1 MMLSFNFKHIILFM
15 KQKNFKLVWLI
26 IAVMVLALA
35 PKDAEAED
43 AVSYSINVDDKPEG
57 SGKPENPYEIATA
70 GNLYWFAALVNA
82 NLSGYDPDQQS
93 ACAKLTADITVNEDL
108 LTKINTD
115 NGTIKDGVIGD
126 VYEWIPIGTSGNPY
140 TGTFDGNNH
149 TISGLYISSGNYK
162 GLFGW
167 CGKKENDIIVPCT
180 IKNVGVIGSCIKG
193 SDYIGGVCGNID
205 SGTIENCYNTG
216 IVIGRDN
223 VGGVCGFVSNASC
236 TISNCYNTGVVT
248 ATQTSY
254 APFVGG
260 VCGLS
265 WGTIENCYNTGDVS
279 AMGSNT
285 YVGGVC
291 GFNATSGKI
300 QYKRTNLTVGNYGT
314 ICMPYVVAAG
324 KIVGAEFYSI
334 AGKEEKDDGTVT
346 SVYLEKVTGDL
357 VAGQPY
363 IFKATAETLTCTIT
377 STSGEAEKAGKHNGL
392 IGCFEETEVPEG
404 DNIYVLKNNK
414 LYKRGTQDWKIAA
427 GRAYIDLS
435 PITAPSS
442 APTKGVIKIGVSGDG
457 TTGIGAVTAEHD
469 NVYYNLQ
476 GQRVAAPT
484 RGIYIV
490 NGKKV
495 IIK

>member
-1 MMLSFNFKHIILFM
+1 M
-15 KQKNFKLVWLI
+15 KQKNLKLVWLI
-26 IAVMVLALA
+26 IAVMVLAFV
-35 PKDAEAED
+35 PKDAEAEVKD
-43 AVSYSINVDDKPEG
+43 YTIAETDKPNG
-57 SGKPENPYEIATA
+57 NGAPETPYEIATV
-70 GNLYWFAALVNA
+70 GNLYWFAAEVNKGGD
-82 NLSGYDPDQQS
+82 NRKL
-93 ACAKLTADITVNEDL
+93 CAKLTANITVNANL
-108 LTKINTD
+108 LTDKINTD
-115 NGTIKDGVIGD
+115 YGTIKEGVTDD
-126 VYEWIPIGTSGNPY
+126 VYKWTPIGTSSNK
-140 TGTFDGNNH
+140 TFLGTFDGNGY
-149 TISGLYISSGNYK
+149 TIGGLYIISSDGFQ

-167 CGKKENDIIVPCT
+167 CEKGGNDIIYPCT
-180 IKNVGVIGSCIKG
+180 IKNVGVIDSYIKG
-193 SDYIGGVCGNID
+193 TSYIGGVCGTID
-205 SGTIENCYNTG
+205 YGTIENCYNTG
-216 IVIGRDN
+216 IVIGESY
-223 VGGVCGFVSNASC
+223 VGGVCGTVSSG
-236 TISNCYNTGVVT
+236 TIENCYNTGVVM
-248 ATQTSY
+248 ATRTNNAS
-254 APFVGG
+254 VGG
-260 VCGLS
+260 VCGRS

-279 AMGSNT
+279 AMGNNAD
-285 YVGGVC
+285 VGGVC
-291 GFNATSGKI
+291 GYNTTVGII

-314 ICMPYVVAAG
+314 ICMPYAVTAG

-346 SVYLEKVTGDL
+346 SVYLEKVMGDL

-377 STSGEAEKAGKHNGL
+377 STSGEAEDAGSHNGL
-392 IGCFEETEVPEG
+392 IGCFEETGVLEG

-414 LYKRGTQDWKIAA
+414 LYKRGTQPWKIAA

-435 PITAPSS
+435 QIVTPSS
-442 APTKGVIKIGVSGDG
+442 APSKGVIKMGVSGDG

>member
-1 MMLSFNFKHIILFM
+1 MMLSINFKHIILFM

-26 IAVMVLALA
+26 IAVMVLAFV

-43 AVSYSINVDDKPEG
+43 AVDYTIDTSDKPEG
-57 SGKPENPYEIATA
+57 GGTKENPYLIK
-70 GNLYWFAALVNA
+70 NKNHLYWFAALVNGR
-82 NLSGYDPDQQS
+82 LGGYDANQQS
-93 ACAKLTADITVNEDL
+93 ACAKLIADITVNANL
-108 LTKINTD
+108 LTDKISTD
-115 NGTIKDGVIGD
+115 NGTIKYGVTDD

-162 GLFGW
+162 GLFGR
-167 CGKKENDIIVPCT
+167 CGKKENDIIYPCT
-180 IKNVGVIGSCIKG
+180 IKNVGVIGSYIKG
-193 SDYIGGVCGNID
+193 TSYIGGVCGTINY
-205 SGTIENCYNTG
+205 GTIENCYNTG
-216 IVIGRDN
+216 IVIGTN
-223 VGGVCGFVSNASC
+223 YVGGICGSVYNASC
-236 TISNCYNTGVVT
+236 TISNCYNTGDVS
-248 ATQTSY
+248 ATGND
-254 APFVGG
+254 APVGG
-260 VCGLS
+260 VCGKS

-279 AMGSNT
+279 ATGN
-285 YVGGVC
+285 YADVGGVC
-291 GFNATSGKI
+291 GNNASGGII
-300 QYKRTNLTVGNYGT
+300 QYKRANLAVGNYGT
-314 ICMPYVVAAG
+314 ICMPYAVAAG

-334 AGKEEKDDGTVT
+334 AGKEEKDGTVT
-346 SVYLEKVTGDL
+346 SVYFEKVTGDL

-476 GQRVAAPT
+476 GQRVAAPS

>member
-1 MMLSFNFKHIILFM
+1 M
-15 KQKNFKLVWLI
+15 KQKNLKLVWLI
-26 IAVMVLALA
+26 IAVMVLAFV

-43 AVSYSINVDDKPEG
+43 AVDYTIDILDQPGGKGTPE
-57 SGKPENPYEIATA
+57 SPYEIE
-70 GNLYWFAALVNA
+70 NRNHLYWFAALVNA
-82 NLSGYDPDQQS
+82 KLSGYDPDKQS
-93 ACAKLTADITVNEDL
+93 ACAKLIADITVNEDL

-115 NGTIKDGVIGD
+115 DGTIKDGVTDD
-126 VYEWIPIGTSGNPY
+126 VYRWTPIGTDNNPY

-149 TISGLYISSGNYK
+149 TISGLYFCDGNEMYI
-162 GLFGW
+162 GLI
-167 CGKKENDIIVPCT
+167 GKANTNAT
-180 IKNVGVIGSCIKG
+180 IKNVGVKDSYLKG
-193 SDYIGGVCGNID
+193 S
-205 SGTIENCYNTG
+205 SL
-216 IVIGRDN
+216 
-223 VGGVCGFVSNASC
+223 VGGVCGSSYDG
-236 TISNCYNTGVVT
+236 TISNCYNTGMVSGTVIN
-248 ATQTSY
+248 
-254 APFVGG
+254 VGG
-260 VCGLS
+260 VCGLNN
-265 WGTIENCYNTGDVS
+265 GNGIIENCYNTGTVS
-279 AMGSNT
+279 GNNQIGGVCGSNNGT
-285 YVGGVC
+285 ILNCNNTGKVSGAYDDSSVGGVC
-291 GFNATSGKI
+291 GINRNTI
-300 QYKRTNLTVGNYGT
+300 QYERTNLAVGNYGT
-314 ICMPYVVAAG
+314 ICMPYAVAAG
-324 KIVGAEFYSI
+324 SIVGAEFYSI
-334 AGKEEKDDGTVT
+334 AGKEEKDGTVT

-377 STSGEAEKAGKHNGL
+377 STSVEAEKAGKHNGL

>member
-1 MMLSFNFKHIILFM
+1 MMLSIKFKHIILIM
-15 KQKNFKLVWLI
+15 KQKNLKLVWLI
-26 IAVMVLALA
+26 IAVMVLAFV
-35 PKDAEAED
+35 PKDAEAEVKD
-43 AVSYSINVDDKPEG
+43 YTIAETDKPGG
-57 SGKPENPYEIATA
+57 SGAPETPYEIATV
-70 GNLYWFAALVNA
+70 GNLYWFAALVNGTLA
-82 NLSGYDPDQQS
+82 NVDQT
-93 ACAKLTADITVNEDL
+93 ACAILMNDITVNEDL

-115 NGTIKDGVIGD
+115 DGTINGEVTDD
-126 VYEWIPIGTSGNPY
+126 VYEWTPIGTLGKPFL
-140 TGTFDGNNH
+140 GTFDGKGY
-149 TISGLYISSGNYK
+149 TIKGLYISSGTYK
-162 GLFGW
+162 GLFGY
-167 CGKKENDIIVPCT
+167 CGKKENDIIYPCT
-180 IKNVGVIGSCIKG
+180 IKNVGVVGSYIKG
-193 SDYIGGVCGNID
+193 VSYIGGVCGTID
-205 SGTIENCYNTG
+205 YGTIENCYNTG
-216 IVIGRDN
+216 IVIGESY
-223 VGGVCGFVSNASC
+223 VGGVCGCVYDTSC

-248 ATQTSY
+248 STEKDY
-254 APFVGG
+254 ASVGG
-260 VCGLS
+260 VCGRN

-279 AMGSNT
+279 ATGN
-285 YVGGVC
+285 YADVGGVC
-291 GFNATSGKI
+291 GNNASGGII
-300 QYKRTNLTVGNYGT
+300 QYKRTGLTAATPYGT
-314 ICMPYVVAAG
+314 ICMPYAVTAG

-334 AGKEEKDDGTVT
+334 AGKEEKEDGTVT

-392 IGCFEETEVPEG
+392 IGCFEETEVLEG
-404 DNIYVLKNNK
+404 DNIYVLKNNE
-414 LYKRGTQDWKIAA
+414 LYKRGTQPWKIAA

-435 PITAPSS
+435 QIATPSS
-442 APTKGVIKIGVSGDG
+442 APAKGVIKMGVSGDG

>member
-1 MMLSFNFKHIILFM
+1 
-15 KQKNFKLVWLI
+15 
-26 IAVMVLALA
+26 MVLAFV

-43 AVSYSINVDDKPEG
+43 AVDYTIDTSDKPEG
-57 SGKPENPYEIATA
+57 GGTKENPYLIK
-70 GNLYWFAALVNA
+70 NKNHLYWFAALVNGR
-82 NLSGYDPDQQS
+82 LGGYDANQQS
-93 ACAKLTADITVNEDL
+93 ACAKLIADITVNANL
-108 LTKINTD
+108 LTDKISTD
-115 NGTIKDGVIGD
+115 NGTIKYGVTDD

-162 GLFGW
+162 GLFGR
-167 CGKKENDIIVPCT
+167 CGKKENDIIYPCT
-180 IKNVGVIGSCIKG
+180 IKNVGVIGSYIKG
-193 SDYIGGVCGNID
+193 TSYIGGVCGTINY
-205 SGTIENCYNTG
+205 GTIENCYNTG
-216 IVIGRDN
+216 IVIGTN
-223 VGGVCGFVSNASC
+223 YVGGICGSVYNASC
-236 TISNCYNTGVVT
+236 TISNCYNTGDVS
-248 ATQTSY
+248 ATGND
-254 APFVGG
+254 APVGG
-260 VCGLS
+260 VCGKS

-279 AMGSNT
+279 ATGN
-285 YVGGVC
+285 YADVGGVC
-291 GFNATSGKI
+291 GNNASGGII
-300 QYKRTNLTVGNYGT
+300 QYKRANLAVGNYGT
-314 ICMPYVVAAG
+314 ICMPYAVAAG

-334 AGKEEKDDGTVT
+334 AGKEEKDGTVT

-476 GQRVAAPT
+476 GQRVAAPS

>member
-1 MMLSFNFKHIILFM
+1 M

-26 IAVMVLALA
+26 IAVMVLAFV

-43 AVSYSINVDDKPEG
+43 AVDYTIDTSDKPEG
-57 SGKPENPYEIATA
+57 GGTKENPYLIE
-70 GNLYWFAALVNA
+70 NRNHLYWFAALVNGR
-82 NLSGYDPDQQS
+82 LGGYDPDQQS

-115 NGTIKDGVIGD
+115 DGTIKDEVTDD
-126 VYEWIPIGTSGNPY
+126 VYRWTPIGTDKKPFL
-140 TGTFDGNNH
+140 GTFDGKGH
-149 TISGLYISSGNYK
+149 TIEGLYINASSSFQ
-162 GLFGW
+162 GLFGC
-167 CGKKENDIIVPCT
+167 CGIKENDIIYPGT
-180 IKNVGVIGSCIKG
+180 IKNVGVIDSYIKG
-193 SDYIGGVCGNID
+193 AYYIGGVCGTID
-205 SGTIENCYNTG
+205 YGTIENCYNTG
-216 IVIGRDN
+216 IVSATEN
-223 VGGVCGFVSNASC
+223 YTYVGGICGFVYDESC
-236 TISNCYNTGVVT
+236 TISNCYNTGDVS
-248 ATQTSY
+248 ATGNY
-254 APFVGG
+254 ASVGG
-260 VCGLS
+260 VCGAS

-279 AMGSNT
+279 ATGN
-285 YVGGVC
+285 YADVGGVC
-291 GFNATSGKI
+291 GNNASGGII
-300 QYKRTNLTVGNYGT
+300 QYKRANLAVGNYGT
-314 ICMPYVVAAG
+314 ICMPYAVAAG

-334 AGKEEKDDGTVT
+334 AGKEEKDGTVT
-346 SVYLEKVTGDL
+346 SVYLEKVKGDL

-476 GQRVAAPT
+476 GQRVAAPS

>member
-1 MMLSFNFKHIILFM
+1 M
-15 KQKNFKLVWLI
+15 KQKNLKLVWLI

-35 PKDAEAED
+35 PKDAEAKY
-43 AVSYSINVDDKPEG
+43 AVSYSINVDDTPKGEGTPE
-57 SGKPENPYEIATA
+57 KPYEIE
-70 GNLYWFAALVNA
+70 NKNHLYWFAALVNGTLA
-82 NLSGYDPDQQS
+82 NVAQNQS
-93 ACAKLTADITVNEDL
+93 ACAKLMEDITVNEDL
-108 LTKINTD
+108 LTKLKD
-115 NGTIKDGVIGD
+115 DGTINDGETDD
-126 VYEWIPIGTSGNPY
+126 VYTWTPIGTNNKQFL
-140 TGTFDGNNH
+140 GTFDGKGY
-149 TISGLYISSGNYK
+149 TIEGLYIISSDDYQ

-167 CGKKENDIIVPCT
+167 CKKGGNDIIYPCT
-180 IKNVGVIGSCIKG
+180 IKNVGVIDSYIKG
-193 SDYIGGVCGNID
+193 ASYIGGVCGTID
-205 SGTIENCYNTG
+205 YGTIENCYNTG
-216 IVIGRDN
+216 IVIGESY
-223 VGGVCGFVSNASC
+223 VGGVCGTVDSG
-236 TISNCYNTGVVT
+236 TIENCYNTGVVM
-248 ATQTSY
+248 ATQTNY
-254 APFVGG
+254 ASVGG
-260 VCGLS
+260 VCGSS

-279 AMGSNT
+279 AMGNNAD
-285 YVGGVC
+285 VGGVC
-291 GFNATSGKI
+291 GYNTTVGII

-314 ICMPYVVAAG
+314 ICMPYAVTAG

-377 STSGEAEKAGKHNGL
+377 STSGEAEDAGSHNGL
-392 IGCFEETEVPEG
+392 IGCFEETGVLEG
-404 DNIYVLKNNK
+404 DNIYVLKNNE
-414 LYKRGTQDWKIAA
+414 LYKRGTRDWKIAA

-435 PITAPSS
+435 QIVTPSS
-442 APTKGVIKIGVSGDG
+442 APAKGVIKMGVSGDG

-476 GQRVAAPT
+476 GQRVAAPS

>member
-1 MMLSFNFKHIILFM
+1 M
-15 KQKNFKLVWLI
+15 KQKNFKLIWLI
-26 IAVMVLALA
+26 FAVMVLALA
-35 PKDAEAED
+35 PKDAEAKN
-43 AVSYSINVDDKPEG
+43 AVSYRISVDDTPGG

-115 NGTIKDGVIGD
+115 NGTIKDGVTGD

-180 IKNVGVIGSCIKG
+180 IKNVGVIGSYIKG
-193 SDYIGGVCGNID
+193 GLYIGGVCGTI
-205 SGTIENCYNTG
+205 SLGTIENCYNTG
-216 IVIGRDN
+216 IVIGTN
-223 VGGVCGFVSNASC
+223 YVGGICGSVYNASC
-236 TISNCYNTGVVT
+236 TISNCYNTGDVS
-248 ATQTSY
+248 ATGND
-254 APFVGG
+254 APVGG
-260 VCGLS
+260 VCGKS
-265 WGTIENCYNTGDVS
+265 WGTIENCYNTGDIN
-279 AMGSNT
+279 ATGNNAD
-285 YVGGVC
+285 VGGVC
-291 GFNATSGKI
+291 GCNATGGII

-314 ICMPYVVAAG
+314 ICMPYAVAAG
-324 KIVGAEFYSI
+324 EIVGAEFYSI
-334 AGKEEKDDGTVT
+334 AGKEEKEDGTVT

-363 IFKATAETLTCTIT
+363 IFKAKAETLTCTIT
-377 STSGEAEKAGKHNGL
+377 STSEEAEKAGKHNGL

-404 DNIYVLKNNK
+404 DGIYVLKGKN
-414 LYKRGTQDWKIAA
+414 LYKRGTQGWKIAA

-435 PITAPSS
+435 PITTPSS
-442 APTKGVIKIGVSGDG
+442 APAKGVIKMGVSGDG

-476 GQRVAAPT
+476 GQRVAAPS

>member
-1 MMLSFNFKHIILFM
+1 M

-26 IAVMVLALA
+26 IAVMVLAFV

-43 AVSYSINVDDKPEG
+43 AVDYTIDTSDKPEG
-57 SGKPENPYEIATA
+57 GGTKENPYLIK
-70 GNLYWFAALVNA
+70 NKNHLYWFAALVNGR
-82 NLSGYDPDQQS
+82 LGGYAPDQQS

-115 NGTIKDGVIGD
+115 DGTIKDGVTGD
-126 VYEWIPIGTSGNPY
+126 FYEWIPIGTSGNPY

-149 TISGLYISSGNYK
+149 TISGLYINTLYSFK
-162 GLFGW
+162 GLFGY
-167 CGKKENDIIVPCT
+167 CGKDSNNPGT
-180 IKNVGVIGSCIKG
+180 IKNVGVVGSYIKG
-193 SDYIGGVCGNID
+193 DGSYIGGVCGNID
-205 SGTIENCYNTG
+205 YGTIENCYNTG
-216 IVIGRDN
+216 FVIGKNR
-223 VGGVCGFVSNASC
+223 VGGVCGCVFNTSC
-236 TISNCYNTGVVT
+236 TISNCYNTGDVSVT
-248 ATQTSY
+248 GNY
-254 APFVGG
+254 ADVGG
-260 VCGLS
+260 VCGRS
-265 WGTIENCYNTGDVS
+265 WGT
-279 AMGSNT
+279 
-285 YVGGVC
+285 
-291 GFNATSGKI
+291 I
-300 QYKRTNLTVGNYGT
+300 QYKRTNLAVGNYGT

-334 AGKEEKDDGTVT
+334 AGKEEKDGTVT

-377 STSGEAEKAGKHNGL
+377 STSVEAEKAGKHNGL
-392 IGCFEETEVPEG
+392 IGCFEETGVLEG
-404 DNIYVLKNNK
+404 DNIYVLKNNE

-435 PITAPSS
+435 QIATPSS
-442 APTKGVIKIGVSGDG
+442 APAKGVIKMGVSGDG

-476 GQRVAAPT
+476 GQRVAAPS